1 MVAIL
6 ACLGMIG
13 SRIIS
18 PSPEQIQDRK
28 VAAALLA
35 CQKQII
41 AHSKFGDA
49 EQPPF
54 SQNHGSG
61 NEFYFAWP
69 TGSFHFKNGFGASV
83 KMSASCIGDLSTGEI
98 KALTLNGEDVL

>member
-1 MVAIL
+1 
-6 ACLGMIG
+6 MIG

-98 KALTLNGEDVL
+98 KALTLNGKDVL